1 MEDYSL
7 INCGVKVN
15 KENSRRNS
23 ISHFCS
29 SPSPQF
35 IYSNIL
41 LPVKS
46 VIRYYRGKFNQ
57 VKDIPAILQEDL
69 YQFDVVVDVFV
80 GQVRFC

>member
-1 MEDYSL
+1 M
-7 INCGVKVN
+7 
-15 KENSRRNS
+15 
-23 ISHFCS
+23 
-29 SPSPQF
+29 
-35 IYSNIL
+35 
-41 LPVKS
+41 KS